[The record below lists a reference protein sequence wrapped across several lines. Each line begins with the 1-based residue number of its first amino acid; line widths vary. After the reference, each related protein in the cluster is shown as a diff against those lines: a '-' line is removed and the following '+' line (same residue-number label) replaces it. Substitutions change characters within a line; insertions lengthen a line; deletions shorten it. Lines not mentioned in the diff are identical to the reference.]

1 MSNLSA
7 FLAQNAIKVDN
18 VKYIASNRFLDEDNK
33 PVEWELR
40 VLSSEEDEALRR

>member
-18 VKYIASNRFLDEDNK
+18 IKYVASNRFLDKEGK
-33 PVEWELR
+33 PVEWEL
-40 VLSSEEDEALRR
+40 